1 MRPIRTSLAAFAALA
16 LLSVPYLPVTTLG
29 APPAAAAPRTAS
41 AGTGTWSS
49 LGSGVASSVNQ
60 LVRYQDSIVVG
71 GNVDFVGGL
80 SAPAHVGRWDG
91 TSWTVLGNVASSGT
105 NALAI
110 DGSGQVY
117 RALNQAQ
124 VERWAGSAWSSA
136 VSPSPNNFVN
146 AMAFDSNGNLF
157 VGGSFT
163 TPQAKLG
170 YWNGSSW
177 SSLGAGPGI
186 NVGDIAFGP
195 SGSLVVTGYTGSGIR
210 QWDGNSWST
219 YGGGMTSGN
228 AMDTVAVDDSL
239 VYVGGGFSALNGQ
252 SFRNVAV
259 GVNGVWSALGYGVSN
274 PQAQSIY
281 VYDLVWDDTTGL
293 LYVGGSFTYACGDAA
308 CTIGHDDTVPLSYI
322 GAWYPARQKW
332 IPLTASNGQG
342 LNGQVSAMA
351 PSADGSSVYVGG
363 SFSGAGGVST
373 GTAAQFTWN
382 VPTISALTPS
392 AVPENTPA
400 SVTVTGQDFET
411 LSSVTVDGAPVP
423 FTQTDDTTVQISLP
437 AGTGLRQV
445 RAVAAGGISAPAT
458 FTFQPP
464 PPPAPIPA
472 SAPEAVTAR
481 AGDASAHVSWQ
492 PPQSSGSFPVTHYR
506 VMSQPGGRACLT
518 TGATSCTIEGLVN
531 GTEYTFTVSAL
542 TGAGWGVES
551 LPSNA
556 VTPRATSVVITGT
569 RTGQTVAVT
578 GTVTHGDADRAVPWV
593 RKAEGDFVAGIPR
606 PVNDGAFAWNRRAR
620 GPVTVYFTV
629 GDSRSNIV
637 RL

>member
-1 MRPIRTSLAAFAALA
+1 MRPIRTSLAACVALA
-16 LLSVPYLPVTTLG
+16 LVSVPYLPVTTLG
-29 APPAAAAPRTAS
+29 AEPAAAAPRTAS
-41 AGTGTWSS
+41 TGTGTWSS
-49 LGSGVASSVNQ
+49 LGSGVAGTVTQ

-71 GNVDFVGGL
+71 GNVGVVGGQ

-105 NALAI
+105 SALAI

-124 VERWAGSAWSSA
+124 VERWTGSAWSSA

-146 AMAFDSNGNLF
+146 AMAFASNGNLF

-163 TPQAKLG
+163 TPQSKLG
-170 YWNGSSW
+170 IWNGTSW
-177 SSLGAGPGI
+177 SGLGAGPGI
-186 NVGDIAFGP
+186 DVADIAFGP
-195 SGSLVVTGYTGSGIR
+195 SGSLVVTGSSGAMIR
-210 QWDGNSWST
+210 QWDGSSWST
-219 YGGGMTSGN
+219 YGGGMTSGT
-228 AMDTVAVDDSL
+228 AVGAVAIDDSL
-239 VYVGGGFSALNGQ
+239 VYVGGGFTALGAQ
-252 SFRNVAV
+252 SVRNVAV

-274 PQAQSIY
+274 PQAQSNY
-281 VYDLVWDDTTGL
+281 VYDIVWDDTTGL
-293 LYVGGSFTYACGDAA
+293 LYFGGSFTYACGDAA
-308 CTIGHDDTVPLSYI
+308 CSLGHDDTVVLPYI
-322 GAWYPARQKW
+322 GAWYPVRQKW

-342 LNGQVSAMA
+342 LNGEVFAMA
-351 PSADGSSVYVGG
+351 PSADGRSVSVGG
-363 SFSGAGGVST
+363 NFGGAGGVST
-373 GTAAQFTWN
+373 GTAAQFTWD

-423 FTQTDDTTVQISLP
+423 FTQMDDTTVQISLP

-445 RAVAAGGISAPAT
+445 RAVAAGGTSAPAM

-481 AGDASAHVSWQ
+481 AGDRSAQVSWRS
-492 PPQSSGSFPVTHYR
+492 PQSGGTFPVTAYR
-506 VMSQPGGRACLT
+506 VTSQPGGRACVTADVL
-518 TGATSCTIEGLVN
+518 SCTVEGLAN
-531 GTEYTFTVSAL
+531 GTAYTFTVAAL
-542 TGAGWGVES
+542 TGAGWGAES
-551 LPSNA
+551 LPSTA
-556 VTPRATSVVITGT
+556 VTPRAMSVVITGT
-569 RTGQTVAVT
+569 RTGQSVAVT

-593 RKAEGDFVAGIPR
+593 RKAEGNFVAGIPC
-606 PVNDGAFAWNRRAR
+606 PVTEGAFAWNRRAR